1 MTSRLGRALADIGVA
16 LDAVGARWA
25 LVGGLAVSA
34 RAQPRTTRD
43 IDVAVVAPSDEIA
56 EALVAALRP
65 HGYAA
70 ATVVE
75 QVALGRLGTVRLRR
89 PQIGRLDPVV
99 DLLFCSSAIERE
111 AVEDAQPLEVFR
123 GVVVPVARIAALVA
137 MKLLARDDRRRP
149 QDWDDLRA
157 LLAEADADE
166 IARARE
172 LLRMIESRGAARGR
186 SLIDALD
193 RFLADDAS

>member
-43 IDVAVVAPSDEIA
+43 IDVAVVASSDEIA

-89 PQIGRLDPVV
+89 PKSGRLDPVV

-123 GVVVPVARIAALVA
+123 GVVVPVARVAALVA

-157 LLAEADADE
+157 LLAEADAGE

-172 LLRMIESRGAARGR
+172 LLQMIESRGAARGR
-186 SLIDALD
+186 SLMESLD
-193 RFLADDAS
+193 RFLAGDAS